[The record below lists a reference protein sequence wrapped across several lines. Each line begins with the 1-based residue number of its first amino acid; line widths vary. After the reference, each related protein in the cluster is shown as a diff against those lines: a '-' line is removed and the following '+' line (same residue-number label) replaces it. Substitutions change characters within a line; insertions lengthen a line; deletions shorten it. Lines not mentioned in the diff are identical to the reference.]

1 MLAGKGGAA
10 GDEIGGGAFEDDAA
24 AVVAGAGAEVDDPAG
39 VGHDRLVVLDHV
51 RRRLKTFRR
60 E

>member
-1 MLAGKGGAA
+1 
-10 GDEIGGGAFEDDAA
+10 
-24 AVVAGAGAEVDDPAG
+24 VAGAGPEVDDPIG
-39 VGHDRLVVLDHV
+39 VRHHRLVVLVGV